1 MVRTAYNL
9 WRAKWGI
16 LRLLVAGFIVW
27 VLAAD
32 TGPRLARLAMQ
43 ALPDFD
49 YAGEVR
55 ALRLEGR
62 YGEAIMVADAALGG
76 VGREDEES
84 ARRADVPGVSAR
96 RADVPG
102 IDVPSPLKQVRAE
115 RELALQEEQ
124 SWVRRA
130 KDVGLGAL
138 LGRADSM
145 EGLVGA
151 VTADLFIVGDIRDLV
166 IQGTH
171 QVVDGESDPVILTLS
186 AVGVAT
192 TLAPEIDW
200 VPSIL
205 KAARRAGHMSEG
217 IAAVILKAGRTS
229 KYEHLTAMCRD
240 VARVAEKSSPGGAMR
255 LLGHVSSPE
264 ELARATRFVERES
277 PRGAFALHAAADE
290 STAFLRTAAATGEEA
305 ARADAAL
312 AKAAAK
318 GPSGVRL
325 LASRAGRVMLRPH
338 ALLGLAKA
346 IWKGN
351 AAKLVARVVDRVDP
365 NAWWALP
372 AAAAWLVVEI
382 GWLYRRV
389 ATPVRT
395 G

>member
-1 MVRTAYNL
+1 MVRMVYNL

-16 LRLLVAGFIVW
+16 VRLLVAGFIMW
-27 VLAAD
+27 TLAAD
-32 TGPRLARLAMQ
+32 TGPRLARLAMR

-62 YGEAIMVADAALGG
+62 YGEAIMVADAALAKGG
-76 VGREDEES
+76 EKNEES
-84 ARRADVPGVSAR
+84 ARSADVPGAN
-96 RADVPG
+96 
-102 IDVPSPLKQVRAE
+102 PLDQVRAE
-115 RELALQEEQ
+115 RELAEQEEH

-151 VTADLFIVGDIRDLV
+151 VTADLFVVGDIRDLA
-166 IQGTH
+166 IQGTR

-240 VARVAEKSSPGGAMR
+240 VARVAERSSPGGAMR

-264 ELARATRFVERES
+264 ELARATRFVEREG
-277 PRGAFALHAAADE
+277 RKGGFALHAAANE

-338 ALLGLAKA
+338 PLLGLAKA

-351 AAKLVARVVDRVDP
+351 AAKLVAKVVDRVDP

-372 AAAAWLVVEI
+372 GAAAWLVVEI
-382 GWLYRRV
+382 GWLYRRLARV
-389 ATPVRT
+389 APLSKR
-395 G
+395 GI